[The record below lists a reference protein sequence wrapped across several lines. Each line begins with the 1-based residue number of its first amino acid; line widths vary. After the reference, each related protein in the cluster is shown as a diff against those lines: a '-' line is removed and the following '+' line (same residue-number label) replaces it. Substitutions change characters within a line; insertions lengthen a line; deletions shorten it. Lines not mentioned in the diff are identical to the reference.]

1 MSNTSPIPH
10 SERGLLLRKCGAL
23 KSQIAVILT
32 DIHSLH
38 DLRPVVIGRYAAA
51 FADRLF
57 KLHELEIEAAR
68 LKREAELL
76 QACINRGREIDYEEI
91 QSMLDAEFA
100 EWQARLID
108 EIDDLTH
115 HWGMMQYVLDAKTTR
130 RLRNCFRVLAR
141 RLHPDLHPDQSD
153 ADSELW
159 HRVLAAYEAQDLDQL
174 DALELVTR
182 DSKEPEQTDSMDAL
196 LESVSRL
203 KAQFDRLLASHAER
217 RKEWP
222 FDQLPL
228 LDDTAAVTA
237 RQSELD
243 ERITVTQALRDERSH
258 WLNQLLAH

>member
-1 MSNTSPIPH
+1 
-10 SERGLLLRKCGAL
+10 LLRQSEVL
-23 KSQIAVILT
+23 KSQIAVVLT

-38 DLRPVVIGRYAAA
+38 DYRPVVIGRYAAA

-76 QACINRGREIDYEEI
+76 QACINRDREIDYEEI
-91 QSMLDAEFA
+91 QSKLDDEFA
-100 EWQARLID
+100 EWQALLID

-115 HWGMMQYVLDAKTTR
+115 HWGMMQYVLDRKSTR
-130 RLRNCFRVLAR
+130 RLRSCFRILAR
-141 RLHPDLHPDQSD
+141 RLHPDLHPEQSD

-182 DSKEPEQTDSMDAL
+182 DSQEPEQTDSMDAL
-196 LESVSRL
+196 LESVLRL
-203 KAQFDRLLASHAER
+203 KAQFDRLLSAHAEY

-228 LDDTAAVTA
+228 LDDLVAVTA
-237 RQSELD
+237 RQAELD
-243 ERITVTQALRDERSH
+243 ERITTTQALRDERSH